1 MKRFIESMGFLFT
14 RRSLHVKTKH
24 VLLAVVGM
32 LILCFYIGVL
42 VSKWLYSFRMMLF
55 VIILF
60 LMGLYGVHRFRR
72 TKNKRY
78 AAHIGLGAL
87 LLFVSV
93 VGVQTQY
100 FVYYHLVGVVG
111 VILLLPV
118 VRDVMRKK

>member
-1 MKRFIESMGFLFT
+1 MVVFFKRK
-14 RRSLHVKTKH
+14 RSLHVKTKH

-60 LMGLYGVHRFRR
+60 LMGLYGVHRFKGRGH
-72 TKNKRY
+72 KRY
-78 AAHIGLGAL
+78 AAHIGFAAL
-87 LLFVSV
+87 LLFVGV

-118 VRDVMRKK
+118 VRDVIQRKN